1 MDIKPVKYWCYKIL
15 PLAYDDSLS
24 YYEVLCK
31 LTSKTNEL
39 VERVNQY
46 YDFADDITE
55 LRSLINEVDGKLTN
69 AKSELQRQID
79 NNRDS
84 ISGLAKRVSANEVS
98 INALKEKDKIHDREI
113 EELQKAVNLIN
124 VTIDGWNDYID
135 SKIKQLD
142 AKLSG
147 QIYRLTVDVHTDID
161 VLTKRVNELAEM
173 MKHLGLDVYNYSAN
187 KRLSLDDNNT
197 KLYIDLENALTAEE
211 YCSLNLSADDY
222 QKQEIRAIDYLRYS
236 KKRLHYDWVYM
247 GISGVRQEIS
257 NALTEIYN
265 TLQGTMSADEYAG
278 LDMTAEQYAALRF
291 DNTQYRNYNPNK
303 VAGSIQLGGSGL
315 TSKQYASLAVKE

>member
-1 MDIKPVKYWCYKIL
+1 MDIKPVRYWCYKIL

-31 LTSKTNEL
+31 LTKKTNEL
-39 VERVNQY
+39 VDMVNQY
-46 YDFADDITE
+46 YDYADDITE

-69 AKSELQRQID
+69 AKNELQRQID

-84 ISGLAKRVSANEVS
+84 ISGLARRVSTNEVD

-113 EELQKAVNLIN
+113 DELKKAVNLIN
-124 VTIDGWNDYID
+124 VTIDNWNEYID

-161 VLTKRVNELAEM
+161 VLTKRVDELAEA

-197 KLYIDLENALTAEE
+197 KLYIDLENALSAEE

-222 QKQEIRAIDYLRYS
+222 AKNDMRAIDYMRDG
-236 KKRLHYDWVYM
+236 KKRLHFDWVYM
-247 GISGVRQEIS
+247 AVSGVKQEIS
-257 NALTEIYN
+257 NALTEIVDYIEG
-265 TLQGTMSADEYAG
+265 TLDSDSYTALGLTAD
-278 LDMTAEQYAALRF
+278 DYAALDL
-291 DNTQYRNYNPNK
+291 DNNGYRKYKPVN
-303 VAGSIQLGGSGL
+303 G
-315 TSKQYASLAVKE
+315 